1 MGFLSAGS
9 SVILK
14 IKKGDSL
21 RLKGVADVYRV
32 AYQQERVGGY
42 GVFGPYD
49 TDASLTVSAVS
60 DVQYVTGDDLTDV
73 VFIRSNG
80 KTIGIVNDDCT
91 DTTLL
96 KHKKY
101 LSAATVNTTGLTTI
115 STGTYTFH
123 QTFRAPAHFDAVQI
137 TVRGDT
143 SNANTYKVSVAPSA
157 SYNNGWQPVDG
168 AGTNVA
174 FTPVTFGTTDRR
186 NPRNPGGG
194 AANTVVSGTSGSNAA
209 FNLIEGDAP
218 SDIIKLSSLPRTDQ
232 PTSPPLVMVRL
243 FGVNP
248 PSVRVLE
255 STSVHANAWINSGYM
270 PDHFCGYWGTT
281 DYTVSGVAT
290 NLPPGAPSQ
299 EYMPSVMV
307 TFYLRGERVNVIG
320 VAGDSLEQGYVGS
333 SAVPQFGG
341 NISGYL
347 RRMAKKLTDSGRI
360 SSFVNLA
367 QAGDKSSQFL
377 ERGISMA
384 LRGGLTHLFFK
395 PWSWNSRGDGMAA
408 VTDGMQK
415 TTALISLCRERNI
428 IPIVIQPWGGQ
439 SASDPAIRAA
449 VDAYIAQLKLLDV
462 NVFDPRH
469 ITDNP
474 NGTLKDAAQTVNGS
488 GAFFDGLHINDAYH
502 ELLAEYSYSIF
513 DAWE

>member
-1 MGFLSAGS
+1 MGFLSAGTS
-9 SVILK
+9 AAVK
-14 IKKGDSL
+14 IAKGDSL
-21 RLKGVADVYRV
+21 RVTGIADVYKLS
-32 AYQQERVGGY
+32 YQQERINGY
-42 GVFGPYD
+42 GVFGPYE
-49 TDASLTVSAVS
+49 TDASLTIAAVS
-60 DVQYVTGDDLTDV
+60 DVKYVVGDDFSDPI
-73 VFIRSNG
+73 FIRSEG
-80 KTIGIVNDDCT
+80 KTIGVLNEDGT
-91 DTTLL
+91 AATLL

-101 LSAATVNTTGLTTI
+101 LSAATVNTTGLTTV

-143 SNANTYKVSVAPSA
+143 SSANTYKVSVAPSA
-157 SYNNGWQPVDG
+157 SFNNGWQPVDG

-174 FTPVTFGTTDRR
+174 FVPVTFGTTDRR

-194 AANTVVSGTSGSNAA
+194 AATTVVSGTSGTNAA

-218 SDIIKLSSLPRTDQ
+218 SDILKLSSLPRTDQ
-232 PTSPPLVMVRL
+232 PGSPPLLMVRL

-255 STSVHANAWINSGYM
+255 STAVHPNAWINSGYM
-270 PDHFCGYWGTT
+270 PDHFCGFWGTT
-281 DYTVSGVAT
+281 DYTVSGVST
-290 NLPPGAPSQ
+290 NLPGVAPSV

-307 TFYLRGERVNVIG
+307 TFYLRGEKVNVIG
-320 VAGDSLEQGYVGS
+320 VAGDSIEQGFVGS

-347 RRMAKKLTDSGRI
+347 RRMTKALNDSGRT

-367 QAGDKSSQFL
+367 QGGDKSSQFL
-377 ERGISMA
+377 ERAISMA

-408 VTDGMQK
+408 VIDGIQK

-428 IPIVIQPWGGQ
+428 IPVVIQPWGGQ
-439 SASDPAIRAA
+439 NASDPAIRTA
-449 VDAYIAQLKLLDV
+449 VDLFIQQLREGGV

-474 NGTLKDAAQTVNGS
+474 NGTLKDAAQTVNSG

-502 ELLAEYSYSIF
+502 QLLADYALSLF
-513 DAWE
+513 DSWE